1 MEHRFGPTRAEST
14 LLPQSPVSATQRAP
28 ATPPLPRGPGRP
40 LRAPWRVGQ
49 PHQRPG
55 RGIRADYQVGYGCGV
70 PHGAPGR
77 REGGL
82 TDVAEKDENLSWRF
96 LCMRRLVTTTGARQ
110 TKPRV
115 QIRSFRV
122 SVATDALLVT
132 RLEEECAG
140 PPTGCQY
147 CTCGGGV
154 RGWECAADAYASAG
168 PIPAPSTCVEAS
180 GEPPTHQF
188 YPMSDVRMLMHASC
202 TCGVVVD
209 VRVLVLRLVGR
220 FTSYVSQRSRRR
232 AVEWSAAS
240 H

>member
-1 MEHRFGPTRAEST
+1 M
-14 LLPQSPVSATQRAP
+14 
-28 ATPPLPRGPGRP
+28 
-40 LRAPWRVGQ
+40 
-49 PHQRPG
+49 
-55 RGIRADYQVGYGCGV
+55 
-70 PHGAPGR
+70 
-77 REGGL
+77 
-82 TDVAEKDENLSWRF
+82 
-96 LCMRRLVTTTGARQ
+96 
-110 TKPRV
+110 
-115 QIRSFRV
+115 
-122 SVATDALLVT
+122 
-132 RLEEECAG
+132 EEECAG

-220 FTSYVSQRSRRR
+220 FTSYVSQRSCRR
-232 AVEWSAAS
+232 AVERSARPHIDVLAVHTAGRTHRGRIMHLRVSCMMRAHMRCSEQCSSASGSRTCPPTPAAPSARPAAS
-240 H
+240 TRAVAASGDGYSSHRVRRLRSTTKALVLGRRWGVSWSSRGAATGMGRRAHLPHDVKQALSRDTITCRS

>member
-1 MEHRFGPTRAEST
+1 MGRGQAVEHRFGPTRAEST
-14 LLPQSPVSATQRAP
+14 LLPQSPGSATQRAP

-96 LCMRRLVTTTGARQ
+96 LCMWRLVTTTGAHQ

-122 SVATDALLVT
+122 SVATDVLLVA
-132 RLEEECAG
+132 RLEEKS
-140 PPTGCQY
+140 
-147 CTCGGGV
+147 V
-154 RGWECAADAYASAG
+154 RGHRQVVSIARAE
-168 PIPAPSTCVEAS
+168 VAS
-180 GEPPTHQF
+180 GVGTALPTRTLLL
-188 YPMSDVRMLMHASC
+188 VRSPRQALAW
-202 TCGVVVD
+202 
-209 VRVLVLRLVGR
+209 
-220 FTSYVSQRSRRR
+220 RR
-232 AVEWSAAS
+232 AVSLPRTS
-240 H
+240 LTR